1 MATFLWNIK
10 KYLLSFIWSE
20 NQQAINKDQTS
31 LLLMESEKDQND
43 FIQFQFPS
51 ELTSSAYM
59 LYYLYTKPKNTL
71 EEEMGEFVEIV

>member
-1 MATFLWNIK
+1 MK
-10 KYLLSFIWSE
+10 KNE
-20 NQQAINKDQTS
+20 TS
-31 LLLMESEKDQND
+31 LLLMESENDQNE

-71 EEEMGEFVEIV
+71 DEEMREFIEIV